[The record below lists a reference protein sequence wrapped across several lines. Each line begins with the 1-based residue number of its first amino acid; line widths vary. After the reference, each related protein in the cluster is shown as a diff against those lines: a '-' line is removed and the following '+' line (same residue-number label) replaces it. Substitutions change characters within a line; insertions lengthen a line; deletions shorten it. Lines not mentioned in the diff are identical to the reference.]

1 MPNHLSLVNNVYLC
15 FYEYTST
22 KTDTNTI
29 NFVGM
34 MYSGSEMVIRC
45 QVARFIAYNPK
56 RKVKNL
62 IVLTYCHSN
71 YKSCLALI

>member
-1 MPNHLSLVNNVYLC
+1 M
-15 FYEYTST
+15 FFMDTST

-29 NFVGM
+29 HFVRM

-56 RKVKNL
+56 ERL
-62 IVLTYCHSN
+62 RTSYSTHMLSQQ
-71 YKSCLALI
+71 L